1 MARSSFPNQV
11 ISILFLGLIFFAFTN
26 QKLKRI
32 GLNVEYTPTA
42 QVGEEVRFHFNASD
56 EIYLVR
62 IYSDNQS
69 LGTAKI
75 YDNSA
80 ELSFPFTFTG
90 TKRLRF
96 VAVND
101 QNETSSEV
109 YGELVITGKVFKDAI
124 TVIPETPSQ
133 EYIYTPK
140 NQDNST
146 QVIISNPNT
155 NYEPKK
161 NDSYNNYEYNPPA
174 RNQLNVNNFK
184 FKPTPNEDINGRNDN
199 VYSTAIGHP
208 NADDVNMFFDD
219 VQPIATELARKHNVP
234 ASVIMAMA
242 ALESGYG
249 FSRNAIFANNLL
261 GIKQWKGNPS
271 NAYQLKGQPDE
282 NDGKVPIIS
291 VTPTGQLIFDEDN
304 RPDNWYKRFNS
315 REECLRFLVEE
326 IFLHKTGVW
335 KRDYSEITRFY
346 QKQIAA
352 GIEKYSA
359 AYTFCYGI
367 GEYGYTHR
375 GGKYYADRVM
385 KIVEKYN
392 LTEFD

>member
-1 MARSSFPNQV
+1 MAKSNFPNQV
-11 ISILFLGLIFFAFTN
+11 IGILFLGLIFFAFTN

-42 QVGEEVRFHFNASD
+42 QVGEEVHFHFSASD
-56 EIYLVR
+56 NIYLVR
-62 IYSDNQS
+62 IYSDNKS

-75 YDNSA
+75 DDNSA
-80 ELSFPFTFTG
+80 DLSFPFTYAG

-101 QNETSSEV
+101 ENETSSEI
-109 YGELVITGKVFKDAI
+109 YGELVITGKVFNDPV
-124 TVIPETPSQ
+124 TVVPESPSS
-133 EYIYTPK
+133 EYNYTPK
-140 NQDNST
+140 EQENT
-146 QVIISNPNT
+146 QVIISSPNAI
-155 NYEPKK
+155 YEPKK
-161 NDSYNNYEYNPPA
+161 NDSYNSYEYNSPVKTQP
-174 RNQLNVNNFK
+174 NLSNYK

-208 NADDVNMFFDD
+208 NTQDINMFFDD
-219 VQPIATELARKHNVP
+219 VQPVATELAKKYNVP

-282 NDGKVPIIS
+282 NDGKVSVIS
-291 VTPTGQLIFDEDN
+291 ITPSGQIIFDEDN

-315 REECLRFLVEE
+315 RAECLTFLVEE

-335 KRDYSEITRFY
+335 KRDYSEITRYY
-346 QKQIAA
+346 QSQIAI

-359 AYTFCYGI
+359 AYSFCYGI
-367 GEYGYTHR
+367 GEYGYTHK

-392 LTEFD
+392 LIEFD